1 MRLNE
6 WRHITKLDPDKDN
19 TEKIVKTVMNSGTDA
34 VMLSGTMGVTK
45 KKVLNLLEKIRDYDM
60 PKIQEPSYPD
70 YILKDVDYLFIP
82 SVINTED
89 HRWICGIHK
98 EWVQNFDIPWDKVVP
113 EAYIVLNQYSSVGRL
128 TGSRCDLNEEE
139 AVAYAVMAEK
149 FFKFPIIYI
158 EYSGIYGDERIVRA
172 VSNSLKE
179 AKLFYGGGIDN
190 RDKAEEMGKYATIIV
205 GNIIYDDLNAYLE
218 TI

>member
-89 HRWICGIHK
+89 YRWICGIHK

-128 TGSRCDLNEEE
+128 TGSRCDLTEEE

-179 AKLFYGGGIDN
+179 GKLFYGGGFDN
-190 RDKAEEMGKYATIIV
+190 MDKEEEMGRYATIVV
-205 GNIIYDDLNAYLE
+205 GNIIYEDLNAYLE